1 VIARFRSGAAD
12 SADLYRDGYT
22 NYRLKTHA
30 VYAQDTLSINR
41 LTLNLG
47 VRWDYQTDEALA
59 SVVPANPLIPGVMPA
74 IDFPGVDPQVAFSDI
89 SPRLGLTYDLSGTG
103 RSVFKSSYSM
113 YFGQLNTGGLA
124 GELVSIGAVFV
135 RYPWADVNGDTF
147 VQPDELTFVD
157 NPVKSGAF
165 DPDNPTSFR
174 SPGTLDADLRNDRTQ
189 EFIAGIQHELAPNL
203 GLDVNYI
210 WRRYDRFT
218 WSPRLN
224 FSSADF
230 AERTINPTCDGCGLV
245 SYFVATKP
253 QPSPYLTTNQPD
265 RYRNYN
271 GVELALTKR
280 YSGRWMANASFAFN
294 DAIDYWDSSAAYQDP
309 TNIANL
315 NGRAYAPESGGSGL
329 DSVFTNA
336 KWLLKANGM
345 YSLPLR
351 INVAGNLQWRQG
363 YPFPQAIQI
372 TNRGNGLGNEEVLVD
387 PMGSE
392 RLPNVTVLDFRVDR
406 PFQLA
411 GVRFIPSIDIFNLT
425 NSNTVQSR
433 RRIVYTYNNATGVGS
448 VPSNA
453 NNVSSII
460 SPRVIR
466 FGIRVNW

>member
-1 VIARFRSGAAD
+1 
-12 SADLYRDGYT
+12 
-22 NYRLKTHA
+22 
-30 VYAQDTLSINR
+30 
-41 LTLNLG
+41 
-47 VRWDYQTDEALA
+47 
-59 SVVPANPLIPGVMPA
+59 M
-74 IDFPGVDPQVAFSDI
+74 
-89 SPRLGLTYDLSGTG
+89 
-103 RSVFKSSYSM
+103 
-113 YFGQLNTGGLA
+113 
-124 GELVSIGAVFV
+124 
-135 RYPWADVNGDTF
+135 
-147 VQPDELTFVD
+147 
-157 NPVKSGAF
+157 
-165 DPDNPTSFR
+165 
-174 SPGTLDADLRNDRTQ
+174 
-189 EFIAGIQHELAPNL
+189 
-203 GLDVNYI
+203 
-210 WRRYDRFT
+210 
-218 WSPRLN
+218 
-224 FSSADF
+224 
-230 AERTINPTCDGCGLV
+230 
-245 SYFVATKP
+245 
-253 QPSPYLTTNQPD
+253 
-265 RYRNYN
+265 
-271 GVELALTKR
+271 
-280 YSGRWMANASFAFN
+280 RWMANASFAFN
-294 DAIDYWDSSAAYQDP
+294 DAIAYWDSSAAYQDP

>member
-1 VIARFRSGAAD
+1 
-12 SADLYRDGYT
+12 
-22 NYRLKTHA
+22 
-30 VYAQDTLSINR
+30 
-41 LTLNLG
+41 
-47 VRWDYQTDEALA
+47 
-59 SVVPANPLIPGVMPA
+59 MPA
-74 IDFPGVDPQVAFSDI
+74 IDFPGVNPDVAYSDV
-89 SPRLGLTYDLSGTG
+89 SPRLGLTYDLFGTG
-103 RSVFKSSYSM
+103 RSVVKSSYSM
-113 YFGQLNTGGLA
+113 YFGQLNTGGLS

-135 RYPWADVNGDTF
+135 RYPWADLNGDSF
-147 VQPDELTFVD
+147 VQPGELTIVD

-165 DPDNPTSFR
+165 DPDDPTSFL
-174 SPGTLDADLRNDRTQ
+174 SPGTIDPDLRNDRTQ

-210 WRRYDRFT
+210 WRRYDRFL

-230 AERTINPTCDGCGLV
+230 EERTISPTCEGCGPV
-245 SYFVATKP
+245 SYFVATTP

-280 YSGRWMANASFAFN
+280 YSGRWMANTSFAYN
-294 DAIDYWDSSAAYQDP
+294 NAIDYWDSPAAFQDP

-315 NGRAYAPESGGSGL
+315 NGHDYAPESGGSGL
-329 DSVFTNA
+329 DSVFTSA
-336 KWLLKANGM
+336 KWLFKANGM

-372 TNRGNGLGNEEVLVD
+372 TNRGNGLGNEEVLVE

-406 PFQLA
+406 PFEIA

-425 NSNTVQSR
+425 NANTIQSR
-433 RRIVYTYNNATGVGS
+433 RRIVYTFNHATGVGS